1 MFLTLLTLTTVTNSY
16 LPPHIYF
23 AECFIVDFIYLI
35 NLFFVL
41 TFFCYFIL
49 SVFIFIR
56 RFHLISE
63 ELKNAQAYTKDFKQ
77 QILDLRG
84 TLPSHRYVALL
95 SFTCLTSSIHII
107 EVLSFIVLSLPF
119 PSRHFV

>member
-1 MFLTLLTLTTVTNSY
+1 M
-16 LPPHIYF
+16 
-23 AECFIVDFIYLI
+23 
-35 NLFFVL
+35 
-41 TFFCYFIL
+41 

-95 SFTCLTSSIHII
+95 SFTRLTSCIHII

-119 PSRHFV
+119 PSRHFVIVHFWSRSYCVLKTRYIYFRVEYGALSV

>member
-1 MFLTLLTLTTVTNSY
+1 MFHSWFY
-16 LPPHIYF
+16 LF
-23 AECFIVDFIYLI
+23 
-35 NLFFVL
+35 NKSFVL
-41 TFFCYFIL
+41 TFFSYFIL

-84 TLPSHRYVALL
+84 TLPSDRYVALL
-95 SFTCLTSSIHII
+95 SFTRLTSNIHII
-107 EVLSFIVLSLPF
+107 EFLSFIVLSLPF